1 MASDTGDDEA
11 FRLLSIR
18 STSAPSGHTGRNWLI
33 YEIAQGENI
42 IKGYRQGDL
51 KAETVE
57 VERIVV
63 ALNERRHSPK
73 GRRGP
78 KPGGRPAAAQ
88 AASAPAAESDD
99 E

>member
-1 MASDTGDDEA
+1 MGTGPNDDEA

-18 STSAPSGHTGRNWLI
+18 TTSAPTGYTGRNWLV

-51 KAETVE
+51 KTETAE
-57 VERIVV
+57 VEKIVV

-78 KPGGRPAAAQ
+78 KPGGRPAAQ
-88 AASAPAAESDD
+88 AAAPVADSDD
-99 E
+99 

>member
-1 MASDTGDDEA
+1 MGTGAGDDEA
-11 FRLLSIR
+11 FRLVSIR
-18 STSAPSGHTGRNWLI
+18 TTSAPSGYSGRNWLV

-51 KAETVE
+51 KAETAE
-57 VERIVV
+57 VERIVI

-78 KPGGRPAAAQ
+78 KPGGRPAAQ
-88 AASAPAAESDD
+88 TSAPATEGDS

>member
-1 MASDTGDDEA
+1 MSTGASDDEA
-11 FRLLSIR
+11 FRLVSIR
-18 STSAPSGHTGRNWLI
+18 TTSAPSGYTGRNWLV
-33 YEIAQGENI
+33 YEIAQGDNI

-51 KAETVE
+51 KAETAE
-57 VERIVV
+57 VEKIVI

-78 KPGGRPAAAQ
+78 KPGGRPAAQ
-88 AASAPAAESDD
+88 TSAPAVEGDG

>member
-1 MASDTGDDEA
+1 MASDAGDDEA

-18 STSAPSGHTGRNWLI
+18 PTSAPSGQTGRNWLI

-51 KAETVE
+51 KAETAE
-57 VERIVV
+57 VEKIVV
-63 ALNERRHSPK
+63 SLNERRHSPK

-78 KPGGRPAAAQ
+78 KPGGRPAAQ
-88 AASAPAAESDD
+88 ASAPAAESGDD

>member
-1 MASDTGDDEA
+1 MGNGTTDDEA
-11 FRLLSIR
+11 FRLVSIR
-18 STSAPSGHTGRNWLI
+18 TTSAPTGHTGRNWLV

-42 IKGYRQGDL
+42 IKGYRQGEL

-57 VERIVV
+57 VEKIVI

-78 KPGGRPAAAQ
+78 KPGGRPAAQ
-88 AASAPAAESDD
+88 APAAATDPDD
-99 E
+99 